1 MSVMDLC
8 KRYTEL
14 NDEDI
19 RVIMEISTTLNATAE
34 LVGGDVFIDCLTR
47 DRSKAVVVAEA
58 SPFSERS
65 NYKEKVVGK
74 FALQEN
80 EPAAIRTL
88 NTGTVSRDFKA
99 ITQEKKIVVQNTAPI
114 RNKKG
119 KVIGVLII
127 EKSIEKDVLDN
138 EQILSKPLFDKS
150 FELIPETFKYINKN
164 MDFITQDI
172 DNSIVIFNKEGTAIY
187 ANKCAEDLYMRLG
200 YSYDITG
207 RNFEDLALD
216 GSSFNNII
224 SVNSTMTTEVVSEG
238 RFLEIKYSVVI
249 ENQIVEGVNMIVVDI
264 TDRISKEKELMAKS
278 VVIKEIHHRVKN
290 NLQTIMS
297 LLSLQSRRVDDIYL
311 QKAFQESISRI
322 SSIAVTHELLASDG
336 IDEVYI
342 LDILKKLSDNMLN
355 YIERPNLLVSIDVLG
370 DNFAI
375 DSDKSTS
382 IALVVNELIQN
393 SIEHGFK
400 NRDEGNIKIQVV
412 KKDSKVT
419 IIYKD
424 NGSGFLLEDIS
435 EDSLGLNIIE
445 QLVEGKLNGD
455 LKIYSDPFG
464 TEVNMV
470 FKI

>member
-1 MSVMDLC
+1 MSVMELC

-58 SPFSERS
+58 RPFSERS
-65 NYKEKVVGK
+65 NYKERVVGK

-207 RNFEDLALD
+207 RNFKDLALD

-238 RFLEIKYSVVI
+238 RFLEVKYSVVI

-264 TDRISKEKELMAKS
+264 TDRISREKELMAKS

-297 LLSLQSRRVDDIYL
+297 LLSLQSRRVEDIYL
-311 QKAFQESISRI
+311 KKAFQESISRI

-342 LDILKKLSDNMLN
+342 LDILKKLADNMLN
-355 YIERPNLLVSIDVLG
+355 YIEIPNLLVSIDVLG
-370 DNFAI
+370 DNFSI
-375 DSDKSTS
+375 NSDKSTS

-400 NRDEGNIKIQVV
+400 NRNEGNIKIEVV

-435 EDSLGLNIIE
+435 EKSLGLNIIE

-455 LKIYSDPFG
+455 LKIYSDHFG
-464 TEVNMV
+464 TEVTME